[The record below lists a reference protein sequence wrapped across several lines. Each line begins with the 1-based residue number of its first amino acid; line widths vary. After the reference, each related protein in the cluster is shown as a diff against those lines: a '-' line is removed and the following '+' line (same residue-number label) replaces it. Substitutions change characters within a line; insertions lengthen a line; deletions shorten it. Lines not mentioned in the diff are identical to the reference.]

1 MRQMNYWKEWREEN
15 AEIEI
20 EEKKPQEEFFP
31 AKGEDEEMEKML
43 LCSKEMRKKRR
54 DWKEEH
60 NKVKFKKIEPE
71 KEEKMVEVPPLEP
84 QGPLQIYKN
93 KREDMPTGDEEDGKV
108 DEDEEMI
115 RKEEERKAEEED
127 EPSTERKEVSEEI
140 IERIKN
146 KEEVLVEAPN
156 LEPLAPDQIYKHDC
170 DKNEEEKEEEV
181 DLGK

>member
-60 NKVKFKKIEPE
+60 IKVKFTNSRSKKVFFR
-71 KEEKMVEVPPLEP
+71 M
-84 QGPLQIYKN
+84 
-93 KREDMPTGDEEDGKV
+93 
-108 DEDEEMI
+108 
-115 RKEEERKAEEED
+115 
-127 EPSTERKEVSEEI
+127 
-140 IERIKN
+140 
-146 KEEVLVEAPN
+146 N
-156 LEPLAPDQIYKHDC
+156 L
-170 DKNEEEKEEEV
+170 
-181 DLGK
+181 